1 MLQGVER
8 DRGLCLLCLCTYLTQ
23 GLMVKETS
31 PILEYYP
38 PDFET
43 DLNGKQQEWEAVV
56 LIPFINEDRLLAAMA
71 THLEGLS
78 AEAKARNMHGPC
90 VWYQLN
96 LNKAEFTY
104 PSPWP
109 EKFPDVLHCR
119 VE

>member
-1 MLQGVER
+1 M
-8 DRGLCLLCLCTYLTQ
+8 YLTQ

-43 DLNGKQQEWEAVV
+43 DLNGKRQDWEAVV

-78 AEAKARNMHGPC
+78 AEAKARNTHGPC

-96 LNKAEFTY
+96 LSKAEFTY